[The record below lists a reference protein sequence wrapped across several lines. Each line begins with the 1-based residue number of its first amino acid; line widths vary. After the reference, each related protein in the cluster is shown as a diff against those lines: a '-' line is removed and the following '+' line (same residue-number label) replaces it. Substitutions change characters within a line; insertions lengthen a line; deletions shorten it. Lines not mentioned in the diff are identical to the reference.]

1 MTPCDVVV
9 SDMTMP
15 VMDGASS
22 SARFARSPQTI
33 RIVLSGDQSPVNHV
47 RSAAVAHRF
56 LQKPVDLALL
66 KTTIAG

>member
-1 MTPCDVVV
+1 MV
-9 SDMTMP
+9 SD
-15 VMDGASS
+15 DHAGHGRRCSS
-22 SARFARSPQTI
+22 SAKVRIALPQTI

-66 KTTIAG
+66 KKAHHRAG